1 MLTNKLTLM
10 DFVLV
15 LILNLGLLTLMVGV
29 VLKDR
34 VTSLKLVVVTVMNL
48 WMSLMFVNV
57 LLVVIIQN
65 TLELIPITVVK
76 TKEWLM
82 MRVITAIVIP

>member
-1 MLTNKLTLM
+1 M

>member
-1 MLTNKLTLM
+1 M

-34 VTSLKLVVVTVMNL
+34 VTSLNLVVVTVMNL

>member
-76 TKEWLM
+76 TQEWLM

>member
-1 MLTNKLTLM
+1 M

-34 VTSLKLVVVTVMNL
+34 VTSLKLVVVTVMNI

>member
-34 VTSLKLVVVTVMNL
+34 VTSLKLVVVTVMNI
-48 WMSLMFVNV
+48 WMIMMFVNV
-57 LLVVIIQN
+57 KKVMVIHY
-65 TLELIPITVVK
+65 LELIPITVVK
-76 TKEWLM
+76 TQEWLM
-82 MRVITAIVIP
+82 MRVMSANVIP